1 MTEHVFAG
9 LYLFLILLG
18 MILLIIWGASILM

>member
-1 MTEHVFAG
+1 VTAHIFAG

-18 MILLIIWGASILM
+18 MVLLIIWGISILV